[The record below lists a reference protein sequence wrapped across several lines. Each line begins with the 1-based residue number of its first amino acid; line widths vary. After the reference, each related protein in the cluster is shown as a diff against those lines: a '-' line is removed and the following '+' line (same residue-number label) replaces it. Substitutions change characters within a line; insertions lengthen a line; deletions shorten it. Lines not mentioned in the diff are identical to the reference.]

1 MRIFNIPLL
10 KNFRIRLLLSFFT
23 FILVIVVWM
32 CNYLYIEKKQRS
44 FRTFSSSLSHIQ
56 NLYLAS
62 LDHLHRFMLTGYHE
76 PEFYSV
82 GNQKDIDRFL
92 ALQNQLNKELRSIQ
106 LNARNN
112 HLELNKEITQ
122 LINLSIQT
130 QTSGKLLKALYFKK
144 GFRDYGMEGEMRK
157 YAHWIEH
164 TKSIADTE
172 LLQLRRYEKDYML
185 RGNPE
190 YTLLFTDQVNR
201 LLSGMNRAGKA
212 YQVLWKYKTAFAA
225 LVRYSTELGLYSEK
239 GVLPATQNS
248 IDEFQ
253 RQYENMSNL
262 ANTQIQELHESFNV
276 LLTVTFMILLLA
288 IFILSLMLSQ
298 YLTRDIKTLSAR
310 MSAFIK
316 SDFQDIQF
324 DAPESNIKAN
334 SIELAKLAEDFKLL
348 KITLKS
354 YIGNLNHRTVAL
366 QNQSLTLRELN
377 EKLQAQ
383 SEELQVQSEELQSQS
398 EELQVLNEELLSQ
411 QEQEQAARKDAER
424 ASQAKSV
431 FLATMSHEIRTP
443 MNGVLGMA
451 SLLHETNL
459 SAEQQEYVSI
469 IKSSGET
476 LINVISDVLDFSK
489 IESGNLDLDPHDFN
503 LKKCIEDV
511 ISTFA
516 NESAAS
522 GLKLHYGIANDVPVW
537 LNGDSM
543 RLKQILINLIGNALK
558 FTGKGEIYLG
568 VKAGRRSEGLGL
580 QLEFEV
586 KDTGIG
592 IPSDKLPKLFRAF
605 TQIDSSTTRKYGG
618 TGLGFVICERLVQ
631 MMHGDIW
638 AESEE
643 GKGSCFYFTATM
655 KLGKQQNIPL
665 QSGNAMALLN
675 DNFAEIYPLQ
685 ILVAEDNLIN
695 QKLAVRILTKLG
707 YAPLVAS
714 NGQEALAMVSEGNFS
729 LVFMDI
735 QMPEMDGL
743 EATRAIRALDIRQPA
758 IVAMT
763 ANAMLEDKEMC
774 FNAGMDDYLSKPIQ
788 IELLMDRMIKIS
800 AKNSF
805 PLSPASQLEYSA
817 YPLPEIRPD
826 NQKI

>member
-1 MRIFNIPLL
+1 
-10 KNFRIRLLLSFFT
+10 
-23 FILVIVVWM
+23 M
-32 CNYLYIEKKQRS
+32 CNYLYIEKKQRNFRS
-44 FRTFSSSLSHIQ
+44 FSTSLSHIQ

-62 LDHLHRFMLTGYHE
+62 LDHLHKFMLTGYHE
-76 PEFYSV
+76 PRFYKD
-82 GNQKDIDRFL
+82 GRQKDIDRFL
-92 ALQNQLNKELRSIQ
+92 VLQKQLNKELRSIQ
-106 LNARNN
+106 AKAASN
-112 HLELNKEITQ
+112 HLDLNKEIARLT
-122 LINLSIQT
+122 NLSAQT
-130 QTSGKLLKALYFKK
+130 QASGNLLKVLYLKK
-144 GFRDYGMEGEMRK
+144 GFQDYGMEGEMRK
-157 YAHWIEH
+157 YAHWLEDTMAIPN
-164 TKSIADTE
+164 TE

-185 RGNPE
+185 RGDPE
-190 YTLLFTDQVNR
+190 YTFLFKTHANR
-201 LLSGMNRAGKA
+201 LLSAMDRASSA
-212 YQVLWKYKTAFAA
+212 YQVLEKYKKAFAT
-225 LVRYSTELGLYSEK
+225 LVQYSSELGLYSGK
-239 GVLPATQNS
+239 GVLPDTQNA

-253 RQYENMSNL
+253 QQYENMSDL
-262 ANTQIQELHESFNV
+262 ANAQIQELHESFNLV
-276 LLTVTFMILLLA
+276 LILTFIILLLT
-288 IFILSLMLSQ
+288 ILILSLVLSR

-324 DAPESNIKAN
+324 DEPESNIKAN
-334 SIELAKLAEDFKLL
+334 SMELAKLSEDFKLL
-348 KITLKS
+348 KTTLKS
-354 YIGNLNHRTVAL
+354 HIGNLNQRRIEL
-366 QNQSLTLRELN
+366 QNQSLTLQVLN

-411 QEQEQAARKDAER
+411 QEQEQAARKDAES

-459 SAEQQEYVSI
+459 SPEQQDYVSI

-489 IESGNLDLDPHDFN
+489 IESGNLELDPHDFG

-511 ISTFA
+511 ISTFV

-522 GLKLHYGIANDVPVW
+522 GLKLHYGIANDVPLW

-568 VKAGRRSEGLGL
+568 VKTGRLTEGLGL
-580 QLEFEV
+580 QLEFAV

-618 TGLGFVICERLVQ
+618 TGLGLAICERLVQ
-631 MMHGDIW
+631 MMNGQIW
-638 AESEE
+638 AESEA

-655 KLGKQQNIPL
+655 KLGKQQNAPL
-665 QSGNAMALLN
+665 QSGNAVVLLN
-675 DNFAEIYPLQ
+675 EKFADIYPLQ
-685 ILVAEDNLIN
+685 ILIAEDNLIN

-707 YAPLVAS
+707 YTPLVAS
-714 NGQEALAMVSEGNFS
+714 NGLEALRMTSEGNFN
-729 LVFMDI
+729 LIFMDI

-743 EATRAIRALDIRQPA
+743 EATRAIRMLDIRQPA

-774 FNAGMDDYLSKPIQ
+774 FAAGMDDYLSKPIQ
-788 IELLMDRMIKIS
+788 IELLMDRMIRVS
-800 AKNSF
+800 TKNSF
-805 PLSPASQLEYSA
+805 QLSPASLPECSA
-817 YPLPEIRPD
+817 YQRPETHPD